1 MPAIRL
7 IITVLLLAAC
17 GAESPPGEPTEEAP
31 PAGEMAV
38 EAPPEQDAA
47 QVEEPLVNPSTGEL
61 LPRPFAIIWAPA
73 LVNYEQM
80 IDRRAIR
87 VVVPYGGYQFY
98 YDEGRPRG
106 AIYELVQ
113 RFETFINEEL
123 GRRNVKVY
131 LVVIPVSREELL
143 PALAK
148 GHADIV
154 AADLTITAERSA
166 QFSFSRPTLTSINEV
181 VVTGPEAPP
190 IESIEDLAG
199 QEIAVRASSSYFEHL
214 QRLSDEFRASGL
226 EPPVLRLVDELLE
239 SEDILEMLDA
249 GMFGITV
256 LDDYKAEF
264 WAGVF
269 PNIVVR
275 DDLVVNEGGSIAWV
289 TRQDNPELMNKINR
303 FLRKYGRG
311 TLVGN
316 DTFNRYLKD
325 ANRVRCAHSGP
336 STERTEEL
344 ARLFQIYGE
353 RYDFDWLMLA
363 AQGFQESG
371 LRQDRRSPAG
381 AVGIMQIK
389 PSTAADRNVG
399 IQDISTVENNIHA
412 GAKYM
417 RFLADRYFSDEGI
430 NELNQ
435 WMLSLAAY
443 NAGPAKVASLRRE
456 ASVDGHDP
464 NVWFDNVEIIAARRI
479 GRETVTYVSNIFKY
493 YVGYQ
498 IIRERGDIRS
508 ERHGETLQECL

>member
-1 MPAIRL
+1 MTAIRL
-7 IITVLLLAAC
+7 IIPVLLLVAC
-17 GAESPPGEPTEEAP
+17 GAEPPPGDLPEEAP
-31 PAGEMAV
+31 PAGEMANGPATGQDV
-38 EAPPEQDAA
+38 TPTEEAP
-47 QVEEPLVNPSTGEL
+47 VNPSTGEL
-61 LPRPFAIIWAPA
+61 LPMPFAAIWAPA

-80 IDRRAIR
+80 IERRAIR

-106 AIYELVQ
+106 AVYELVQ
-113 RFETFINEEL
+113 RFETFINEQL
-123 GRRNVKVY
+123 GRRNVRVY

-148 GHADIV
+148 GHADFV

-166 QFSFSRPTLTSINEV
+166 QFSFSRPTLTGINEV
-181 VVTGPEAPP
+181 VVTGPGAPP

-214 QRLSDEFRASGL
+214 QRLSDEFREQGL
-226 EPPVLRLVDELLE
+226 EPPVLRPVDELLE
-239 SEDILEMLDA
+239 SEDLLEMLDA
-249 GMFGITV
+249 GMLGITV

-289 TRQDNPELMNKINR
+289 TRQDTPELMNKINR
-303 FLRKYGRG
+303 FLRKYGKG

-325 ANRVRCAHSGP
+325 ARRVRCAHSGQM
-336 STERTEEL
+336 TERTEEL
-344 ARLFQIYGE
+344 VRLFRTYGE

-389 PSTAADRNVG
+389 PSTAADPNVG
-399 IQDISTVENNIHA
+399 ISDVSTVEDNIHA
-412 GAKYM
+412 GARYM
-417 RFLADRYFSDEGI
+417 RFLADRYFSDDGI
-430 NELNQ
+430 TELNQ

-443 NAGPAKVASLRRE
+443 NAGPAKVARLRRE
-456 ASVDGHDP
+456 AAVDGHDP

-498 IIRERGDIRS
+498 IIRERGDIRA
-508 ERHGETLQECL
+508 ERHGETLQVCL